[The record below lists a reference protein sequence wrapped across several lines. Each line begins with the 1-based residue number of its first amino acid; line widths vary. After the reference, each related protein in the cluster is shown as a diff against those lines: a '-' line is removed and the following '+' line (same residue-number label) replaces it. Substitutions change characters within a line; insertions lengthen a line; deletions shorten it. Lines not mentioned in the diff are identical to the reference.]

1 METTCVDTSLTLNVV
16 PLHHMGISPEVLVE
30 ELHRLSCENKKL
42 TETLKEVYE
51 DYLALKTKLS
61 QLSNNN
67 NTVSSEKEAVA
78 AGSPTRKRKTESES
92 CMSGYTDQCNTLT
105 STYEETIKRAKHEGS
120 PNVSK
125 IVVRTEASDTSSL
138 YVRDGYQ
145 WRKYGQKVT
154 RDNPSPRAYFRCS
167 YAPNCP
173 VKKKVQRSAEDRRM
187 LVATYEGEHN
197 HEQVQDP
204 YYYSSSSLQSDHYES
219 PTRVADLV
227 KKSELSESVDN
238 KNNNAEKSCMK
249 VQRQLL
255 AQQMATSLTKD
266 PNFTAALATA
276 ITGRILSS
284 PRFSQ

>member
-1 METTCVDTSLTLNVV
+1 METTCVDTSLALNVV
-16 PLHHMGISPEVLVE
+16 PLHHMGVTPEVLVE

-42 TETLKEVYE
+42 TETLKEVC
-51 DYLALKTKLS
+51 DNYLALKTKLS

-67 NTVSSEKEAVA
+67 NTVSSEKEA
-78 AGSPTRKRKTESES
+78 GSPTRKRKTECES
-92 CMSGYTDQCNTLT
+92 CMSGYTDQFNTLT
-105 STYEETIKRAKHEGS
+105 STYEETIKRVKHEGS
-120 PNVSK
+120 PKVSK
-125 IVVRTEASDTSSL
+125 IVVRTEASDTTSL

-204 YYYSSSSLQSDHYES
+204 YYSSSSLQQSDHCES
-219 PTRVADLV
+219 PTRVDLV
-227 KKSELSESVDN
+227 KKSELSESFDIN
-238 KNNNAEKSCMK
+238 NNNAEKSCMRM
-249 VQRQLL
+249 QRQLL

>member
-1 METTCVDTSLTLNVV
+1 METTCVDTSLTLNLV
-16 PLHHMGISPEVLVE
+16 PLHKTDVAPEVLVE

-42 TETLKEVYE
+42 TETLKQVCENYV
-51 DYLALKTKLS
+51 ALKTKLS
-61 QLSNNN
+61 QLSSNNM
-67 NTVSSEKEAVA
+67 VSSEKEAA
-78 AGSPTRKRKTESES
+78 ASGTPTRKRKAESES
-92 CMSGYTDQCNTLT
+92 CMSTYTDKCNTPT
-105 STYEETIKRAKHEGS
+105 STDEETLKRAKHEGS
-120 PNVSK
+120 PKVSK
-125 IVVRTEASDTSSL
+125 IVVRTEASDTTSL

-167 YAPNCP
+167 NAPNCP

-197 HEQVQDP
+197 HVQAQDS
-204 YYYSSSSLQSDHYES
+204 YYSSTLQSDDHYQS
-219 PTRVADLV
+219 PTRVDLV
-227 KKSELSESVDN
+227 NKSELLESVG
-238 KNNNAEKSCMK
+238 NNNDGKKSSC
-249 VQRQLL
+249 VRLQPQLL

-284 PRFSQ
+284 HFSQ